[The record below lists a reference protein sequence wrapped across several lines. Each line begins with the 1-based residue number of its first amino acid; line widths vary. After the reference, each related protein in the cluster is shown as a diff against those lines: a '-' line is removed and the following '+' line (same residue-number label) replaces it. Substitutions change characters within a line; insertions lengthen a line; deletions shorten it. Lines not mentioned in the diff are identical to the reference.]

1 MYLVEPSDYNGFS
14 KVNSR
19 IMPVLK
25 PRGCIFVKAPP
36 ACSKGPGLARCMCQ
50 GDNSKK
56 AHEYHGSDVIWPE
69 ALAIP
74 SYSLRISRSPRL
86 GTSTLWNYPKSEYV
100 SRIENRTIIQA
111 LHSHSLNHPTLPLLL
126 MGSPLSDDAKKFRRT
141 HKKSRLGCQRCK
153 KRKIKCDETRPVCR
167 NCVRSDVT
175 CIYHPHPRADS
186 TELASTTPP
195 FPGALLYDASQRN
208 DLETLT
214 FDRDKRLEEVS
225 KRLSLLE
232 TEVHQLKCQQQI
244 QLQDGDTNLLL
255 HYCRVMTASDA
266 TPSNKFWGEQLPSL
280 ALGPQPG
287 DYMGFSTEG
296 RPNLLVLIRGLKALR
311 KDQVS
316 NDGHVSVTLGHEAD
330 SMPTNPTRAECLQ
343 QVVELRSMI
352 NRRLGPVQP
361 ELREIYLMAL
371 EDLIPFYEVAYASK
385 SPSKTTSFDELQP
398 FGWLY
403 RASAKYLDC
412 LEAKEPV
419 ALVIFAHFSV
429 ILDCTPSS
437 WHVKGWSKH
446 IILGIE
452 GILPDSFQQFVQ
464 WPSQQIKKGNIWL
477 E

>member
-1 MYLVEPSDYNGFS
+1 
-14 KVNSR
+14 
-19 IMPVLK
+19 
-25 PRGCIFVKAPP
+25 
-36 ACSKGPGLARCMCQ
+36 
-50 GDNSKK
+50 
-56 AHEYHGSDVIWPE
+56 
-69 ALAIP
+69 
-74 SYSLRISRSPRL
+74 
-86 GTSTLWNYPKSEYV
+86 
-100 SRIENRTIIQA
+100 
-111 LHSHSLNHPTLPLLL
+111 

-266 TPSNKFWGEQLPSL
+266 TPSNKFWGEQLPSLGMKYRPVLHLMLGLTALHHAHSTPDQHDYFITIANHHHGLGLTGALALMNARDGESHDAAISTSTCILISLYTL